1 MLTRLGNPALP
12 DHEHRRLF
20 SALQAVIPDLR
31 GLGARHVYFA
41 DFEVTP
47 GEAAVQRLD
56 ALVADEPGGGTA
68 DEVGT
73 ALLVTPRPGT
83 ISPWSTRAT
92 EIARLCGLH
101 NLRRLERGRLFW
113 LERASGELDDPMVA
127 AVAGLLHDRMMEVI
141 EPWDPDTA
149 GAGLFRDAHPVPL
162 ARVDLLGGG
171 REALAAADAELGLAL
186 AEDEMDYLVENF
198 RDRGRNPTDAELM
211 MFAQANSEHCRHK
224 VFNADWV
231 IDGVDQRTTLFS
243 MIRESYQASP
253 DGILSAYK
261 DNSAVMAGHP
271 ARRLMADPDGA
282 YRWRDE
288 PADLL
293 MKVETHN
300 HPTAIAPHPGA
311 ATGAGGEIRDEAAT
325 GRGSRTKAGLTG
337 FTVSDLRIPGKEE
350 PWERDH
356 GRPERI
362 ASPLDIMIRG
372 PIGAAAFN
380 NEFGRP
386 NLAGYFRTYEQDAPG
401 PDGVGVRGYHKPV
414 MLAGGMGHIRR
425 ELVEKGDIPVG
436 APLVVLGGPGMPIGL
451 GGGAASS
458 RTGGEADAELDF
470 ASVQRGNPEMQ
481 RRAQEV
487 IDRCWAQGEASPILS
502 IHDVGAGGLS
512 NALPELVDDAERGGR
527 FELRAIPSDDPGMS
541 PLAIWCNEAQER
553 YVLAVAPE
561 RLDDFAALCERERCP
576 WAVVGEATDERQLY
590 VGDGHFEEPAVD
602 MPLDLLLGKPPRM
615 RREVHHHPFPK
626 PKLVTAGIEPA
637 AALERVL
644 RLPAVGSKSFLIT
657 IGDRTITGQVARD
670 QMVGPWQVPVADAA
684 VTLADYSGY
693 TGEAMAVGER
703 SPVAVLHAAASA
715 RMAVGEALTNLAS
728 AHVERLAGV
737 ALSANWM
744 AAVGTP
750 GEDAAL
756 FDAVRA
762 VGSELCP
769 ALGVSI
775 PVGKDSLSMRTVWQE
790 GGEERRVTS
799 PLTLIVSAFS
809 PVADVRRTATP
820 QLRPDI
826 GGDLILVD
834 LGKGAN
840 RLGASALA
848 QVHDQ
853 VGHHPPD
860 LDDPEALRRFFD
872 AIQGLLHDERIL
884 AYHDRSD
891 GGLATTLA
899 EMAFA
904 GRCGVEASLDSL
916 GDDPLSVLFAE
927 ELGAVIQVRHTDTDE
942 VLATLREAGLGRMSH
957 VIGRPVAEHQR
968 LVLRHGGR
976 AVIDAERADLQTHW
990 SQVSHAIQ
998 SLRDNPDCADQELAA
1013 VADDEDPGLSPHL
1026 TFDPEADP
1034 AAPLVGRGARPKVAI
1049 LRDQGVNGQL
1059 EMAAAFDAAGFEP
1072 VDVHMSDLL
1081 EGGRDLAGFDGLAA
1095 CGGFSHGDVLGAG
1108 QGWAKSIRYHERGR
1122 KVFEDFF
1129 NRGDTFG
1136 LGVCNGCQMLASL
1149 ADLIPGAED
1158 WPRFGRNT
1166 SGQFEAR
1173 LSTVEVLESP
1183 SIFLAGMAGS
1193 RIPVAVAHGEG
1204 RAELDPAGVDSLL
1217 EDGRAA
1223 LRYVDNRGNPTE
1235 AYPANP
1241 NGSPAGITGLTTAD
1255 GRFTAMM
1262 PHPERVWRTA
1272 QFSWHPDEWDE
1283 TGPWL
1288 RIFRNARHWVGR

>member
-20 SALQAVIPDLR
+20 AALQAVIPDLR

-41 DFEVTP
+41 DFEVRP
-47 GEAAVQRLD
+47 DEATIERLD
-56 ALVADEPGGGTA
+56 ALVADEPGGSAT
-68 DEVGT
+68 DEAGT

-92 EIARLCGLH
+92 EIARLCNLH

-113 LERASGELDDPMVA
+113 LDRAGGELDDHTVA
-127 AVAGLLHDRMMEVI
+127 AVADRLHDRMMEVI
-141 EPWDPDTA
+141 EPWEPETT
-149 GAGLFRDAHPVPL
+149 GAGLFQDAHPVPL

-198 RDRGRNPTDAELM
+198 RDLGRNPTDAELM

-231 IDGVDQRTTLFS
+231 IDGVDQQTTLFS
-243 MIRESYQASP
+243 MIRESHRASP
-253 DGILSAYK
+253 EGILSAYK
-261 DNSAVMAGHP
+261 DNSAVMAGHS
-271 ARRLMADPDGA
+271 ARRLMAEPDGA

-356 GRPERI
+356 GRPDRI

-425 ELVEKGDIPVG
+425 ELVEKGAIPAG

-458 RTGGEADAELDF
+458 RTGGDADAELDF

-541 PLAIWCNEAQER
+541 PLAIWCNESQER

-615 RREVHHHPFPK
+615 RREVHHHPFAK
-626 PKLVTAGIEPA
+626 PELATAGIEPA

-728 AHVERLAGV
+728 APVGQLAGV

-750 GEDAAL
+750 GEDAGL

-762 VGSELCP
+762 VGAELCP
-769 ALGVSI
+769 ALGISI

-790 GGEERRVTS
+790 GGEEQRVTS

-809 PVADVRRTATP
+809 PVADVRHTATP

-826 GGDLILVD
+826 GGDLIVVD

-860 LDDPEALRRFFD
+860 LDDPDALRRFFD
-872 AIQGLLHDERIL
+872 AIQGLLRDGRIL

-904 GRCGVEASLDSL
+904 GRCGVEVSLDSL
-916 GDDPLSVLFAE
+916 GDDPLAVLFAE
-927 ELGAVIQVRHTDTDE
+927 ELGAVLQVRHTDTDE
-942 VLATLREAGLGRMSH
+942 VLSTLREAGLGRMSH
-957 VIGRPVAEHQR
+957 VIGRPAAEHQR

-976 AVIDAERADLQTHW
+976 SVIDAERADLQTHW

-998 SLRDNPDCADQELAA
+998 ALRDNPDCADQELAA
-1013 VADDEDPGLSPHL
+1013 VADDEDPGLSPRL

-1034 AAPLVGRGARPKVAI
+1034 AAPMVGRGARPRVAI

-1081 EGGRDLAGFDGLAA
+1081 EGGQDLAGFDGLAA

-1122 KVFEDFF
+1122 AVFEDFF
-1129 NRGDTFG
+1129 QRGDTFG

-1149 ADLIPGAED
+1149 ADLIPGAD
-1158 WPRFGRNT
+1158 GWPRFGRNT

-1173 LSTVEVLESP
+1173 LSTVEVMESP

-1193 RIPVAVAHGEG
+1193 RLPVAVAHGEG
-1204 RAELDPAGVDSLL
+1204 RAKLDPVNAEGLL
-1217 EDGRAA
+1217 GDGRAA

-1241 NGSPAGITGLTTAD
+1241 NGSPAGITGLTTTD